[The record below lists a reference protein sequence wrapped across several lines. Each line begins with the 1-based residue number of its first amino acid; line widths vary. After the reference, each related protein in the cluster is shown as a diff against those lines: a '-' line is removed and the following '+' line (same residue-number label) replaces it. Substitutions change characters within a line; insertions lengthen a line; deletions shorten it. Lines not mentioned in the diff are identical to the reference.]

1 MPMAA
6 VEGAAH
12 ILTYANPAFYSLI
25 NKAEGDIIG
34 KPFREI
40 LIERT
45 GCLALLNRVRL
56 SGKSESFMEP
66 TAVGPVFFYAVWPT
80 IADGPALGIVIQ
92 MIESPSLNKNM
103 LAMNEALV
111 VGSLRQIELTAVA
124 TLSNTRLQTEAE
136 DHKQREL
143 DARMLANEIAHRIKN
158 NLHIVGSL
166 IGREAR
172 RAAAPCVQG
181 YEAMQARIEAIAE
194 LYDLISKSSQGQAVA
209 LDAYLAE
216 IARAMSASLLSTVSG
231 ITIEVRAEA
240 LDIDPNRAVPF
251 GLLVNELATNAIK
264 HAFVDGTG
272 SVVLGVRRIGDQ
284 IELDVA
290 DDGIGLQ
297 DRDLAKASETHGS
310 DYVAIFVRQLGGSL
324 VVSESEGSGTT
335 VTVRF
340 PLLLGL

>member
-1 MPMAA
+1 MALNPAVMASNPASRWIEQAPIPMAT

-12 ILTYANPAFYSLI
+12 ILTCVNPAFCGLI
-25 NKAEGDIIG
+25 NKAEGDIVG

-45 GCLALLNRVRL
+45 ECLALLNRVRL
-56 SGKSESFMEP
+56 SGKSESFTEP
-66 TAVGPVFFYAVWPT
+66 TAPGPVFWFYTVWPT
-80 IADGPALGIVIQ
+80 IVDGPALGIVIQ
-92 MIESPSLNKNM
+92 VIENRSPNEEM

-136 DHKQREL
+136 AHMQREL
-143 DARMLANEIAHRIKN
+143 EARMLAGEIAHRIKN

-231 ITIEVRAEA
+231 ITIKVKAEA
-240 LDIDPNRAVPF
+240 VDIDPNRAVPF

-290 DDGIGLQ
+290 DDGICLQ
-297 DRDLAKASETHGS
+297 DRD
-310 DYVAIFVRQLGGSL
+310 
-324 VVSESEGSGTT
+324 
-335 VTVRF
+335 
-340 PLLLGL
+340 